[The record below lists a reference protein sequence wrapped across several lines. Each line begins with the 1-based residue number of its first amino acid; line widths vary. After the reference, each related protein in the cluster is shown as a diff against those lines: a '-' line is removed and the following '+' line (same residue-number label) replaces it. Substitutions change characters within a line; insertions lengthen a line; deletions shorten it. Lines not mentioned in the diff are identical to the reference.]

1 MPQRSNKFQRLV
13 LLLQQQLADTG
24 AVVTESKM
32 MRDRKTGELAE
43 VDVAVE
49 FTANGIPVSFGF
61 EARGSQ
67 RKLDRNAAM
76 AIVTKYSQLVDK
88 TVIVTRAGF
97 SRGALKHCKMNG
109 AVAITLSSAKGVD
122 WGGFL
127 EAFKELYFAS
137 FDFAVDGGPTVSF
150 AEGQIIEINLDQ
162 PADVIDPQGQRLPMP
177 EAITALLRAA
187 DAGKA
192 VMQDWY
198 AKPEAE
204 RESVYKKTVTYTVH
218 ADKAMYVEQDGKR
231 FRVRSIAIPVRVAA
245 AARKFQL
252 SPMNFHDRRVMQGAV
267 TLDEGGL
274 AGKEIMIAFT
284 EDGVSG
290 KRAGAILI
298 PEQPGDPA
306 RIHRVQLTSPSTD

>member
-1 MPQRSNKFQRLV
+1 MPKRSNKFQRLV
-13 LLLQQQLADTG
+13 LLLQQQLAGSG

-32 MRDRKTGELAE
+32 MVDRKTGELAE

-49 FTANGIPVSFGF
+49 FMANGIPVSFGF
-61 EARGSQ
+61 EARGSR

-88 TVIVTRAGF
+88 TVIVSSAGF

-150 AEGQIIEINLDQ
+150 AGDQSPEIDPEQ

-192 VMQDWY
+192 VMQEWY

-204 RESVYKKTVTYTVH
+204 RETVYRKTITYTVH

-231 FRVRSIAIPVRVAA
+231 FRIGSIAIPVRVSTS
-245 AARKFQL
+245 ARKFQL
-252 SPMNFHDRRVMQGAV
+252 SPMNFHDHRVMQGAV
-267 TLDEGGL
+267 TLDVGGL
-274 AGKEIMIAFT
+274 AGKEIMVAFT
-284 EDGVSG
+284 EEGVSG
-290 KRAGAILI
+290 NRAGAILI
-298 PEQPGDPA
+298 PEQSGEPA
-306 RIHRVQLTSPSTD
+306 RIHRVQLVPPSID